1 MRTTETSTN
10 FEHTPFMSI
19 NDLTSQ
25 LNGPRA
31 TSRRQ
36 VIKRLGIG
44 AAGIAGLKFLAAA
57 ARAQEASAMTNE
69 GINVAVLEFALNLE
83 YLEAEYYTYATTG
96 QGIEQ
101 LGVPIFGEGRPGPTL
116 VKPNPQVPFADPDVR
131 QFARE
136 IAGDERTHVR
146 FIRETLQ
153 ALGATPP
160 AKPTIDLN
168 HSWDVLAQA
177 AGIAQSFDPFANDI
191 NFLLGAFVFEDVGV
205 TAYRGAAPLLTNG
218 AVLSGAAGL
227 LGTEAYHAGNIRTV
241 LYLQHNQ
248 EIIEDTRKISNLRD
262 ALDLDGDDD
271 QPIVL
276 NGMANI
282 VPTDQ
287 QGLVF
292 ARTRRQ
298 VLNIV
303 YFAPGAETG
312 GFFPH
317 GINP

>member
-1 MRTTETSTN
+1 MTIDNLTEQLTTST
-10 FEHTPFMSI
+10 HT
-19 NDLTSQ
+19 N
-25 LNGPRA
+25 
-31 TSRRQ
+31 RRQ
-36 VIKRLGIG
+36 VLKRLGLG
-44 AAGIAGLKFLAAA
+44 AVGLGAIKLLPSI
-57 ARAQEASAMTNE
+57 ARAQETSAMSNAE
-69 GINVAVLEFALNLE
+69 GINVRVLEFALNLE
-83 YLEAEYYTYATTG
+83 YLEAEYYTFATTG
-96 QGIEQ
+96 HGIAAA
-101 LGVPIFGEGRPGPTL
+101 GVPIFGEGQPGPTL
-116 VKPNPQVPFADPDVR
+116 VKPTPQVPFSDEDVR
-131 QFARE
+131 EYALE
-136 IAGDERTHVR
+136 IARDERRHVA

-177 AGIAQSFDPFANDI
+177 AGLGNQFDPFANDI

-205 TAYRGAAPLLTNG
+205 TAYRGAAPLLTNK

-227 LGTEAYHAGNIRTV
+227 LGTEAYHAATVRTT
-241 LYLQHNQ
+241 LFDQHSQ
-248 EIIEDTRKISNLRD
+248 QIIDATRKISNLRD
-262 ALDLDGDDD
+262 VLDQDGDDD

-287 QGLVF
+287 NSLVF
-292 ARTRRQ
+292 ARTMRQ

-303 YFAPGAETG
+303 YFAPGANKG
-312 GFFPH
+312 GFFPE